1 MHRDVKPQNIIVEPK
16 KKILKLID
24 WGLAEFYHKNKEY
37 NVRVSSR
44 YFKGPELLVDNE
56 RYDYSL
62 DIFSTG
68 AMLAGLIFKKE
79 PFFHGEDNPN
89 QLVKITKVLG
99 FDDLAL
105 YCKRYGLKLKME
117 KYEGLSPK
125 MKKKPFESFINT
137 ENQHLVNTDVLDLL
151 TKMLLFDHVSNLD

>member
-1 MHRDVKPQNIIVEPK
+1 MHRDVKPQNIIVDPK

-44 YFKGPELLVDNE
+44 YFKGPELLLDHE

-79 PFFHGEDNPN
+79 PFFHGADNPD
-89 QLVKITKVLG
+89 QLVKIAKVLG
-99 FDDLAL
+99 YDDLL
-105 YCKRYGLKLKME
+105 VYCKKYGIKLKGE
-117 KYEGLSPK
+117 KYEGLSAK
-125 MKKKPFESFINT
+125 MKKKPWETFINN
-137 ENQHLVNTDVLDLL
+137 ENQHLVNSDVLELL
-151 TKMLLFDHVSNLD
+151 SRMLIFDHVRKIV